1 MRASNAPILRLTRTA
16 TDVTLD
22 ALAVSAVC
30 NAFNTLALGLMALMR
45 FESKS
50 VLHTRCLPAAS
61 PSPSPSPSPSR
72 SPSQAPAVAPALV
85 RGACCL
91 QSLKVRQLEL
101 RDKLQQIVHGF
112 QHQDQHTAADTYWRG
127 WSVTIVQLH
136 AKAQETMEMIPVH
149 PEFVAKAQAEHK
161 FLFKAETQIPFM
173 NLDTMDPG
181 TPRSTN
187 RRNPSPP
194 PSPPADAQ
202 AREVP
207 AAL

>member
-1 MRASNAPILRLTRTA
+1 M
-16 TDVTLD
+16 LD

-50 VLHTRCLPAAS
+50 VLHTRCSPAAS
-61 PSPSPSPSPSR
+61 PSPSPSPSLSF
-72 SPSQAPAVAPALV
+72 SQAPAVAPVLALV

-149 PEFVAKAQAEHK
+149 PEFVAQAQAEHR

-173 NLDTMDPG
+173 NLDTMDAG

-202 AREVP
+202 AREVF
-207 AAL
+207 AGISLTLTLTLTAREVIA

>member
-1 MRASNAPILRLTRTA
+1 M
-16 TDVTLD
+16 LD

-50 VLHTRCLPAAS
+50 VLHTRCSPAAS
-61 PSPSPSPSPSR
+61 PSPSPSLSLSFGFSF
-72 SPSQAPAVAPALV
+72 SPSQAPAVAPVLALV

-149 PEFVAKAQAEHK
+149 PEFVAQAQAEHR

-173 NLDTMDPG
+173 NLDTVDAG

-202 AREVP
+202 AREVF
-207 AAL
+207 AGISLTLTLTLTS

>member
-1 MRASNAPILRLTRTA
+1 
-16 TDVTLD
+16 
-22 ALAVSAVC
+22 
-30 NAFNTLALGLMALMR
+30 MALMR

-50 VLHTRCLPAAS
+50 VLHTRCSPAAS
-61 PSPSPSPSPSR
+61 PSPSPSLSLSFSF
-72 SPSQAPAVAPALV
+72 SPSQAPAVAPVLALV

-149 PEFVAKAQAEHK
+149 PEFVAQAQAEHK

-173 NLDTMDPG
+173 NLDTMESG

-202 AREVP
+202 AREVFAGISLTLHP
-207 AAL
+207 HPN